1 MDKIWKFFE
10 NMNEYLYVSD
20 MDTDELVYM
29 NRKTMHTY
37 GVHSME
43 EVKGKKCYEVLQ
55 GCSLPC
61 NICNKDKLQEG
72 EFREWKYYN
81 PFLQKILMVKDTML
95 TEGEKHYRLELA
107 VDITAQM
114 NQMNMLQ
121 DYQSLETFVNEG
133 MRIAL
138 RASTPGKSIEVI
150 LEYLGRALNGERTYV
165 FERNITGG
173 DDNTYE
179 WVAMG
184 VKPQKDILQNLPPEI
199 CANWYR
205 SFQENRNIIIED
217 LEDIREDD
225 PLQYENLKRQDIH
238 SLVVVPL
245 YDDGTVIGFYGVD
258 NPPGRSLSYAS
269 NMLQIMGHFIV
280 SSLKRRN
287 LVKQLEVMSYSDQL
301 TKFGNRYALERFV
314 VQMDHRRSIGVIY
327 CDITGLKRVNDQ
339 KGHEAG
345 DKLIQRSCSLL
356 RDTLAG
362 FELFRIGGDELLA
375 LCSGIQE
382 EQLYAQAQKVK
393 AHMEDYTV
401 VMAIGAVW
409 KPNSTSS
416 IDTLL
421 TESEQLM
428 YEDKAEYYRTHGIDR
443 RR

>member
-1 MDKIWKFFE
+1 MGKIWEFFE

-20 MDTDELVYM
+20 IDTDELIYM
-29 NRKTMHTY
+29 NKKTMDTY
-37 GVHSME
+37 GFHSIE
-43 EVKGKKCYEVLQ
+43 EIKGKKCYEILQ
-55 GCSLPC
+55 GCSAPC
-61 NICNKDKLQEG
+61 NICNNNRLQEG
-72 EFREWKYYN
+72 EFREWQYYN
-81 PFLQKILMVKDTML
+81 PFLQKTLVIKDTML
-95 TEGEKHYRLELA
+95 VEDGRRYRMELA
-107 VDITAQM
+107 IDITTQVA
-114 NQMNMLQ
+114 QMNMLQ
-121 DYQSLETFVNEG
+121 DYQNLETFVNEG

-138 RASTPGKSIEVI
+138 RASTPHKSIEVI

-165 FERNITGG
+165 FERNAAGG

-199 CANWYR
+199 CANWYHN
-205 SFQENRNIIIED
+205 FKENRNIIIED
-217 LEDIREDD
+217 LEDIREND

-245 YDDGTVIGFYGVD
+245 YDDGVVIGFYGVD
-258 NPPGRSLSYAS
+258 NPPGKALSYAS

-287 LVKQLEVMSYSDQL
+287 LMKQLETMSYSDQL
-301 TKFGNRYALERFV
+301 TKFGNRYALERFETH
-314 VQMDHRRSIGVIY
+314 MNHRKSIGVIY

-339 KGHEAG
+339 RGHEAG
-345 DKLIQRSCSLL
+345 DKLIQRACSLL
-356 RDTLAG
+356 RDTLTG

-375 LCSGIQE
+375 LCSNISE
-382 EQLYAQAQKVK
+382 EELNAQVQKLK
-393 AHMEDYTV
+393 KNMEDYTV
-401 VMAIGAVW
+401 VIAIGAVW

-416 IDTLL
+416 IDELL

-428 YEDKAEYYRTHGIDR
+428 YEDKAEYYRSHGIDR